1 VTTTSVENK
10 QCDIDRLWRQYV
22 RHRDPEMRNRLI
34 EHYLPVVRYHAER
47 LKAGLPGLVDLN
59 DLLSAGT
66 VGLIE
71 AITKFDPRR
80 NIKFETFCSQ
90 RVRGAMF
97 DDLRRADWVPR
108 QVRSKAQHLAERRDA
123 LTAKLERIPTQ
134 EEMAEELGLDVEE
147 YKDLA
152 DALCI
157 KDQISIEGCQVESS
171 KYSRTLRMDL
181 AADTRVR
188 HPLGEMQRRELRQAA
203 VRGLCDKEKQVLV
216 MYYYDELTM
225 KEIGDVLGIS
235 ESRVCQIH
243 TQLLKF
249 LRRKFE
255 DLGLDGAIEEE

>member
-1 VTTTSVENK
+1 VAMTSVENK
-10 QCDIDRLWRQYV
+10 QADIDRIWRQYV
-22 RHRDPEMRNRLI
+22 RHREPETRNRLV

-80 NIKFETFCSQ
+80 NVKFETFCSQ

-108 QVRSKAQHLAERRDA
+108 QVRSRAQHLAERRDA
-123 LTAKLERIPTQ
+123 LTARLERTPTQ
-134 EEMAEELGLDVEE
+134 EEMAEELGLDVGE

-152 DALCI
+152 EALCI

-171 KYSRTLRMDL
+171 RYTRTLRMDL
-181 AADTRVR
+181 AADTKTR
-188 HPLGEMQRRELRQAA
+188 HPLSEMQRHELRQAA
-203 VRGLCDKEKQVLV
+203 VRGLSDKEKQVLI

-255 DLGLDGAIEEE
+255 DLGLDGPIETE

>member
-1 VTTTSVENK
+1 MATTSVDKK
-10 QCDIDRLWRQYV
+10 QCDVDRLWRQYV
-22 RHRDPEMRNRLI
+22 RHRDPEVRNRLT

-47 LKAGLPGLVDLN
+47 LKAGLPGLVDID

-71 AITKFDPRR
+71 AISKFDPRR
-80 NIKFETFCSQ
+80 NIKFETFCCQ

-108 QVRSKAQHLAERRDA
+108 QVRSRAQHLAERRDA
-123 LTAKLERIPTQ
+123 LTARLERPPTQ
-134 EEMAEELGLDVEE
+134 EEMAEELGLSLED

-152 DALCI
+152 ETLCV

-171 KYSRTLRMDL
+171 KYSRTLRMDM
-181 AADTRVR
+181 AADHRAR
-188 HPLGEMQRRELRQAA
+188 HPLTDMQRRELRQAA
-203 VRGLCDKEKQVLV
+203 IRGLCDKEKQVLV

-225 KEIGDVLGIS
+225 REIGEVLGIS

-249 LRRKFE
+249 LRRKFQ
-255 DLGLDGAIEEE
+255 DLGLDGALGDR